1 MLVNRETPGPEAAEG
16 RMTAIAAWVNRW
28 VPKPFR
34 GVGLWLMLKLAAIA
48 RDETPT
54 RINDRVRTPRP
65 ISVGNKYQ

>member
-1 MLVNRETPGPEAAEG
+1 
-16 RMTAIAAWVNRW
+16 MTAIAAWVNRW